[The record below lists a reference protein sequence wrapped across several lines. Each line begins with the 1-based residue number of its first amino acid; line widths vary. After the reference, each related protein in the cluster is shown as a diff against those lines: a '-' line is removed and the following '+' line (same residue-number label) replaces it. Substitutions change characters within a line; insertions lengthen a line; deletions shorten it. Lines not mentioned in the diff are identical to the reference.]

1 MIQSLGLSDK
11 EIGIIITAVFHVHC
25 SRKIAQVI
33 MDKENMKNTKIKLS
47 VMQIQFLR
55 LKILDEIHSRLD
67 NEEKMGQLEETATE
81 TIQNETQRKKIEKIN
96 ESPVSCGTNSV
107 RLKHM

>member
-1 MIQSLGLSDK
+1 MA
-11 EIGIIITAVFHVHC
+11 IT
-25 SRKIAQVI
+25 
-33 MDKENMKNTKIKLS
+33 
-47 VMQIQFLR
+47 MQIQFLR

-67 NEEKMGQLEETATE
+67 NEEEKMGQLQETATE
-81 TIQNETQRKKIEKIN
+81 TIQSKTQRKKIEKIN